1 MIRISRIS
9 TPRASLLAIV
19 LLAVAMLTFSA
30 LAGGERHSNVA
41 AHASGVEDSD
51 SAPRMPCAAV
61 CR

>member
-30 LAGGERHSNVA
+30 VAGGEGHSNVA
-41 AHASGVEDSD
+41 AHANGVEDRGP
-51 SAPRMPCAAV
+51 APQTSCAAV
-61 CR
+61 RR